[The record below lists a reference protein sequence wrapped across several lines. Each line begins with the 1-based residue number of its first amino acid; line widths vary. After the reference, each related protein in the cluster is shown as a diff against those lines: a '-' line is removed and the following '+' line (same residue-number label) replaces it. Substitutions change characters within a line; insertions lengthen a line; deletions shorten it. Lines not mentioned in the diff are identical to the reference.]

1 MDGNEWINGYLEAI
15 LDAGAVIAKHRH
27 QQSRSSS
34 TSSPSPAHGAALP
47 ASSNNSFVSPASLQS
62 ELLPGHGNI
71 NPTKFFVEEVTSGF
85 DEADLYKTWMKSIA
99 MRSAQTRNNR
109 MENLC
114 WRIWHLTR
122 KKKQIAWEDA
132 QRLARRHY
140 EREQGH
146 KAASKELSELSD
158 GEKPDRNSKSKT
170 GPNISRIHSNF
181 EIFVQQQQPHKK
193 KSLYIVL
200 ISIHG
205 LVRGY
210 NMELGRDSDT
220 GGQVKYVVELARAL
234 AMMQEVYRVDLL
246 TRQICSPDVDWSY
259 WEPTEMLTH
268 EDTEDAGE
276 GSGAYIVR
284 IPCGPR
290 DQYVA
295 KERLWPY
302 VQEFVDGALAHVLSM
317 SRALGEQVHGGE
329 RHVWPHVIHGHYA
342 DAGNIACLLAGALNV
357 PMVLTGHSLGRNKLE
372 QLLKQGCDTKEVIN
386 STYRIMRRIEGEE
399 LSLDG
404 AEIVITSTRQE
415 IEEQWG
421 LYDGFDVKLERVLR
435 ARAKEGMSCYGRYMP
450 RMVVIPP
457 GMDFSNVIS
466 PEVEDGDA
474 DVGPLSEPISP
485 KPEPTIW
492 GEIKR
497 FFSNPHKPIILA
509 LARPDPKKNLTTLV
523 KAFGECRPLRELANM
538 VLIMGNRDDIDG
550 MSGGNASVL
559 TTILKLIDKY
569 NLYGL
574 VAYPKHHKQSD
585 VPSIYRLTAR
595 TKGVFINP
603 ALVEPFGLTLIEAA
617 AHGIPTV
624 ATKNGGP
631 VDIYKALN
639 NGLLVDPHNQKEIA
653 DALLKLVS
661 DRNMWN
667 ECRKNGLANINF
679 YSWPQHCR
687 VYLARIAQCRMQHRH
702 WQDGSLLDRQQAV
715 DEDFSRDSLK
725 DVHTHLSIDERSVG
739 NGLDF
744 FEHQSKLQSVQDY
757 SNGSNLV
764 HADGKGFWQ
773 RKMKKVIIVAID
785 SYDTCGKPDRKMLEA
800 IQEIIKHVKA
810 ESPIHGPGFILS
822 TAMRLSEMLELL
834 NLGGLHLFEFDA
846 LICGSGS
853 EIYYPDVYADH
864 ASTGLSKSQFC
875 IDQDYAMHI
884 DHRWG
889 REGVRKTM
897 ARFLVSDVDNV
908 LGTQRPL
915 PMEEDE
921 ACANEHC
928 LAYKVKDPSQG
939 LRVEEL
945 RKNLRMRGLRC
956 RVMYCKNESHLYIM
970 PLFASRAQALRY
982 LFVRWGTDISN
993 MILFVGEAGD
1003 NDYEELLSG
1012 AHKTIILKGF
1022 VEGSGSDRLLRG
1034 SGSYHKEDM
1043 VPTESPNIITAD
1055 LSGLSQAL
1063 QNAMQ
1068 R

>member
-15 LDAGAVIAKHRH
+15 LDAGAVIAKHRRA
-27 QQSRSSS
+27 QSRG
-34 TSSPSPAHGAALP
+34 GAA
-47 ASSNNSFVSPASLQS
+47 APASLQNS
-62 ELLPGHGNI
+62 GVPTNLTEQAKPSPLLLSSIAHNDNSII

-85 DEADLYKTWMKSIA
+85 DETDLYKTWMKSIA

-158 GEKPDRNSKSKT
+158 GEKSDISSKT
-170 GPNISRIHSNF
+170 KTGTPNLSRNYSNF
-181 EIFVQQQQPHKK
+181 EMFVQQQQPQKK
-193 KSLYIVL
+193 RSLYIVL

-234 AMMQEVYRVDLL
+234 SMMQEVYRVDLL

-259 WEPTEMLTH
+259 GEPTEMLTH
-268 EDTEDAGE
+268 GDAEGSGE
-276 GSGAYIVR
+276 SSGAYIVR

-290 DQYVA
+290 DKYVA

-302 VQEFVDGALAHVLSM
+302 IQEFADGALAHILNM
-317 SRALGEQVHGGE
+317 ARALGEQVHGGE

-342 DAGNIACLLAGALNV
+342 DAGNIAYLLSGALNV

-372 QLLKQGCDTKEVIN
+372 QLLKQGRDTKEDIN

-415 IEEQWG
+415 VEEQWG
-421 LYDGFDVKLERVLR
+421 LYDGFDVQLERVLR
-435 ARAKEGMSCYGRYMP
+435 ARAKQGMSCYGRYMP
-450 RMVVIPP
+450 RMVVVPP
-457 GMDFSNVIS
+457 GMDFSSVIS
-466 PEVEDGDA
+466 PDAEDGDTDA
-474 DVGPLSEPISP
+474 GGLSSEPMSP
-485 KPEPTIW
+485 KPEPSIW

-523 KAFGECRPLRELANM
+523 KAFGECRPLRELANL
-538 VLIMGNRDDIDG
+538 VLIMGNRDDIDD
-550 MSGGNASVL
+550 MSGGNGTVL
-559 TTILKLIDKY
+559 TTILKLIDKH

-631 VDIYKALN
+631 VDIHKALK
-639 NGLLVDPHNQKEIA
+639 NGLLVDPHNPKEIA

-661 DRNMWN
+661 DRNMWM
-667 ECRKNGLANINF
+667 ECRRNGLTNISY

-687 VYLARIAQCRMQHRH
+687 IYLARIAQCRLQHRH
-702 WQDGSLLDRQQAV
+702 WQDGSLMDRQQVA
-715 DEDFSRDSLK
+715 DEEFSRDSLK
-725 DVHTHLSIDERSVG
+725 DVHTHLSVDERSVG
-739 NGLDF
+739 NGSDRL
-744 FEHQSKLQSVQDY
+744 ESQLKYQSGQEN
-757 SNGSNLV
+757 NGSSIV
-764 HADGKGFWQ
+764 SESDKRFWQ
-773 RKMKKVIIVAID
+773 RKMKKVFIIAID
-785 SYDTCGKPDRKMLEA
+785 SYDSDGKPSSKMLEA
-800 IQEIIKHVKA
+800 IQEIIKQLK
-810 ESPIHGPGFILS
+810 PGGFILS
-822 TAMRLSEMLELL
+822 TAMRLSEMIELL
-834 NLGGLHLFEFDA
+834 NLGGVRLYDFDA

-864 ASTGLSKSQFC
+864 AYDGLSKSQFC
-875 IDQDYAMHI
+875 IDQDYAVHI
-884 DHRWG
+884 DYRWG
-889 REGVRKTM
+889 REGARKTM
-897 ARFLVSDVDNV
+897 AKFLASGVDNV
-908 LGTQRPL
+908 LGAQPL
-915 PMEEDE
+915 PLEEDE

-928 LAYKVKDPSQG
+928 LAYKVKDPSRA

-956 RVMYCKNESHLYIM
+956 HVLYCKNESHLYIM

-993 MILFVGEAGD
+993 MFVFVGEAGD

-1012 AHKTIILKGF
+1012 AHKTIIVKGC
-1022 VEGSGSDRLLRG
+1022 VEGAGSERLLRG
-1034 SGSYHKEDM
+1034 SGSYYKEDM

-1055 LSGLSQAL
+1055 LSEVSEAL
-1063 QNAMQ
+1063 QNMV
-1068 R
+1068 